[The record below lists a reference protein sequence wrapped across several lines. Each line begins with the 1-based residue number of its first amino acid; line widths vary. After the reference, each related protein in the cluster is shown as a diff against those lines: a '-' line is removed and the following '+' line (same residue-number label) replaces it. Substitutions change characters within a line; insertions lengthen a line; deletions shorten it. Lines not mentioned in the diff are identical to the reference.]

1 MTLDDKLR
9 AALRETARDI
19 PDTPPPLDLSRDRV
33 NGRHAYRDHA
43 GRRWI
48 SWAAPLAAAAV
59 VLAVVAGALAV
70 TGHFSHHRTSPA
82 ADFSDVPAYYVAL
95 TIRGSHPG
103 KAGPYANAAE
113 VRATATGAVLARITV
128 PGPYEFFT
136 QVTAAAGDRTFVLL
150 AQGKSN
156 PPRTGQSYSPP
167 ARFFLLRIAPGA
179 PPGGRVSLR
188 ALPTGFIP
196 ANDEVNSMALSPDG
210 TSLAADIGPNQG
222 GSQLFVFDL
231 ATGTSRTWTFTACRH
246 CGLGAD
252 RLGWGSYQG
261 GALSWTGDGR
271 HLAFVSPKAPPAVG
285 SGASS
290 FTPGSV
296 RLLDVSA
303 PGTDLLANSKIILK
317 WPLGASKE
325 VGPSWRAMT
334 ITPDGRTV
342 VFLEQVI
349 EYGPKGSVKG
359 SRGLLAKASVATGK
373 VTAMSGSV
381 KPADQYQ
388 QLMYTNATGHALVVY
403 YYGPKYEVRAGILRG
418 NQFTPIPWNPHTVTA
433 AW

>member
-1 MTLDDKLR
+1 
-9 AALRETARDI
+9 
-19 PDTPPPLDLSRDRV
+19 
-33 NGRHAYRDHA
+33 
-43 GRRWI
+43 
-48 SWAAPLAAAAV
+48 
-59 VLAVVAGALAV
+59 
-70 TGHFSHHRTSPA
+70 
-82 ADFSDVPAYYVAL
+82 
-95 TIRGSHPG
+95 
-103 KAGPYANAAE
+103 
-113 VRATATGAVLARITV
+113 
-128 PGPYEFFT
+128 
-136 QVTAAAGDRTFVLL
+136 VTAAAGDHTFVLL
-150 AQGKSN
+150 AQGKNN

-167 ARFFLLRIAPGA
+167 SRFFVLHIAPGA
-179 PPGGRVSLR
+179 APGGRVALR
-188 ALPTGFIP
+188 ALPAGFIP
-196 ANDEVNSMALSPDG
+196 ANHEVNSMALSPDG
-210 TSLAADIGPNQG
+210 TSLAADISPAGG

-271 HLAFVSPKAPPAVG
+271 HLAFVGPKAPPAVG

-303 PGTDLLANSKIILK
+303 PGTDLLANSTIILK
-317 WPLGASKE
+317 WPREASKE
-325 VGPSWRAMT
+325 VGPGWRAMT

-342 VFLEQVI
+342 VFLEQLI
-349 EYGPKGSVKG
+349 AYGPKGSVNG

-373 VTAMSGSV
+373 VTAVSGSV

-403 YYGPKYEVRAGILRG
+403 YYGPKYEVRVGILRG
-418 NQFTPIPWNPHTVTA
+418 NQFTPIPWSPRTVTA